1 MNTIKIIIK
10 SNLRNK
16 ETVNQIDI
24 RYLPVE
30 NNYIEV
36 WFSIQNVN
44 LPDIYRSNNK
54 IVILSHT

>member
-30 NNYIEV
+30 YNYIEV
-36 WFSIQNVN
+36 WFSIQNVS
-44 LPDIYRSNNK
+44 LPAIYRSKYK